1 MEPLPFTDLPDSA
14 DASTD
19 VDPSGLSRYTPPT
32 WVRST
37 PRRRLARVDWP
48 PGTPTLAADPFYAD
62 LIGKISVDSR
72 ISRRVHAWANRARVR
87 ILDSVR
93 PHLGDVDAVLCGS
106 LAAGTHIATTD
117 WDVDV
122 AIRAYRGPPEWRTD
136 PDAVLGDMIRWL
148 RAAIDADVVARP
160 RSVAI
165 KAAGGLVVDVTICWQ
180 PDREGVGVVG
190 PQQLRSNE
198 EQVRIDP
205 AFHRDLIAARNASLG
220 NDSAFIKLIRI
231 VKHLN
236 EGWKAQ
242 HGRAPLEPFHVEVLA
257 LTACTRPFEL
267 AEGVTD
273 FLRQAAE
280 LVRGPLRYPLASEG
294 VVGAAHPAV
303 ASAVLEKAAERCE
316 QALFATDASAAAGIL
331 ERVFNPDASPRLSRQ
346 KPL

>member
-1 MEPLPFTDLPDSA
+1 MERLPFTDLPDSVG
-14 DASTD
+14 ASTD
-19 VDPSGLSRYTPPT
+19 VDAGGLSRYTAPT

-37 PRRRLARVDWP
+37 PRTRPARVDWP
-48 PGTPTLAADPFYAD
+48 ARTPTLAADPFYAE
-62 LIGKISVDSR
+62 LIAEISVDSR
-72 ISRRVHAWANRARVR
+72 ISRRVHAWANRARLR
-87 ILDSVR
+87 IMESVR

-106 LAAGTHIATTD
+106 LAADTHIATTA

-122 AIRAYRGPPEWRTD
+122 AVRAYRGRPEWRAD
-136 PDAVLGDMIRWL
+136 PDAALGDMTRWL

-165 KAAGGLVVDVTICWQ
+165 KAAGGLVVDVVICWR
-180 PDREGVGVVG
+180 PEEEAVGLVG
-190 PQQLRSNE
+190 AHQSRSDAE
-198 EQVRIDP
+198 PVRVDP

-236 EGWKAQ
+236 EGWREQ

-257 LTACTRPFEL
+257 LTACTRPFTL

-303 ASAVLEKAAERCE
+303 ASAVLAKAAERCE
-316 QALFATDASAAAGIL
+316 QALFAADASAAAGIL
-331 ERVFNPDASPRLSRQ
+331 GSVFNPKTFSRLPAQ
-346 KPL
+346 APL